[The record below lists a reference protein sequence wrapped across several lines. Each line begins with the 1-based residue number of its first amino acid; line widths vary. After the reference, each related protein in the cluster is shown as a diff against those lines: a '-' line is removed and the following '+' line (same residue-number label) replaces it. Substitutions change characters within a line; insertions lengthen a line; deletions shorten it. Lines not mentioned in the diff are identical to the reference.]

1 MSNSKAVGT
10 LTMGFNG
17 KMSLA
22 LAKDIESHQ
31 KKEISAMTA
40 RGLVLDRLESDG
52 WTPEDFASG
61 TESREWIKRRIT
73 LALYNKAGLNRYLG
87 KKADMKAEQWDQRDS
102 EQAVVSSKLRDYKV
116 SLEKRLVKAEL
127 IAQGVDP
134 AEAVKQASEKSAA
147 EKLATMLDSAKKL
160 LLNPEN
166 ELPKGFK
173 TQQHISRLNDIL
185 ADLGKTE
192 PKH

>member
-31 KKEISAMTA
+31 RKEMATMTA

-61 TESREWIKRRIT
+61 TESREWISRGLPWRYTIR
-73 LALYNKAGLNRYLG
+73 LASIG
-87 KKADMKAEQWDQRDS
+87 
-102 EQAVVSSKLRDYKV
+102 
-116 SLEKRLVKAEL
+116 
-127 IAQGVDP
+127 
-134 AEAVKQASEKSAA
+134 
-147 EKLATMLDSAKKL
+147 T
-160 LLNPEN
+160 
-166 ELPKGFK
+166 
-173 TQQHISRLNDIL
+173 
-185 ADLGKTE
+185 
-192 PKH
+192 

>member
-1 MSNSKAVGT
+1 MSNSKTAGT

-31 KKEISAMTA
+31 RKETSAMTA

-61 TESREWIKRRIT
+61 TESREWIKQRIT
-73 LALYNKAGLNRYLG
+73 LALYDKAGLNRYLG

-134 AEAVKQASEKSAA
+134 ADAVKQASEKSAA
-147 EKLATMLDSAKKL
+147 EKLATILDSAKKL

>member
-1 MSNSKAVGT
+1 MSNSKTAGT

-31 KKEISAMTA
+31 RKETSAMTA

-61 TESREWIKRRIT
+61 TESREWIKQRIT
-73 LALYNKAGLNRYLG
+73 LALYDKAGLNRYLG

-134 AEAVKQASEKSAA
+134 VEAVKQASEKSAA
-147 EKLATMLDSAKKL
+147 EKLATILDSAKKL